1 MFGLSTDF
9 VFYGQYWLVYHPVL
23 SIVDNMLV
31 NQLVLSVKE
40 IMVGISPDSVC
51 Y

>member
-1 MFGLSTDF
+1 MVGLSTGF
-9 VFYGQYWLVYHPVL
+9 VFHGQYWLVYHP
-23 SIVDNMLV
+23 
-31 NQLVLSVKE
+31 VLSVKE